1 MSEGI
6 AVVNLKIKNFMSITD
21 VEIKPAQV
29 NVIVGANEQG
39 KTTIL
44 KAIESAAKNQGDG
57 NLVRRGEEQAEIII
71 ELKNEYVVDRK
82 IKADGSN
89 SVKLTRGF
97 GEDLE
102 KLSSPQGLIDRL
114 FDNVNFNPIDL
125 LDPKKRNE
133 SIMGAITL
141 SVTAERLAEEL
152 GIDVE
157 DLPPLDYDKHGLQV
171 LDQAH
176 KYFYQRRA
184 EASKDAADK
193 KKKYDVNNAEMKS
206 FSEPSETKDQL
217 AAWKLQ
223 IDQDQ
228 TALTQEREKLK
239 AQNTQIENE
248 NSKIDGQEKTLADY
262 DKQISDAQTKIDD
275 LQKKIAEHQSDIDK
289 INQSKAGYLAAV
301 GKIERKGLIDFSAID
316 ERQDLIDKLKSK
328 YDVKVA
334 EHATYESNLK
344 QVKMID
350 SMRGEYE
357 AALEFANN
365 LSAKVEL
372 LKSEL
377 KKKMLAE
384 IDMPIEG
391 LEFIDGAFYL
401 NGNTI
406 DLLSSSA
413 ALKLAIAIA
422 RKLAKRTKLICID
435 GAEMIDDE
443 NFLALSTEIKDD
455 GFTYFITRVGDPL
468 KVDGQKVFKMENGT
482 ASEV

>member
-184 EASKDAADK
+184 EANKDAADK

-217 AAWKLQ
+217 AKWKMEL
-223 IDQDQ
+223 DRDNSF
-228 TALTQEREKLK
+228 LKGEREKIVN
-239 AQNTQIENE
+239 ANIQINME
-248 NSKIDGQEKTLADY
+248 NSKIDGQVETLAEY
-262 DKQISDAQTKIDD
+262 DDQVSKVQSKIDE
-275 LQKKIAEHQSDIDK
+275 LNKKIAEHQAEIDK
-289 INQSKAGYLAAV
+289 INQAKAGYVAAV
-301 GKIERKGLIDFSAID
+301 GKLEKKEFLGFGDID
-316 ERQDLIDKLKSK
+316 EKLAEISAA
-328 YDVKVA
+328 YSSYSVKAA
-334 EHATYESNLK
+334 EHETYESNLK

-391 LEFIDGAFYL
+391 LEFIGGAFYL